1 VTTGTLVKKSGY
13 GNGFQVRDMSTIRSS
28 KRTDKD
34 QQEEEE
40 GEKDGKDNRSNAANT
55 SSGIVAYSK
64 WAARFTWAAIIQGAI
79 VALLTA
85 MLAAFAATTGYPI
98 LLVETMLS
106 IPQVGFSEITA
117 LAGLSLYL
125 VVGVIG
131 TGLTAQFYH
140 HFEIRTG
147 KPYKGRITNGLAW
160 IHIVLMNF
168 GVAATSIFMIYAGY
182 LGDIAVSETESG
194 GFGGMTIEQTSKQI
208 LNPFIVPVSS
218 LLLIT
223 VIGAVAGGAG
233 FIINQFQRQDINKK
247 TQDIGG
253 KKGTA

>member
-1 VTTGTLVKKSGY
+1 MVLV
-13 GNGFQVRDMSTIRSS
+13 FQVREMSTNRSGS
-28 KRTDKD
+28 GTDKD
-34 QQEEEE
+34 QQEEVEE
-40 GEKDGKDNRSNAANT
+40 EKDDGKDNGNNIDNT
-55 SSGIVAYSK
+55 SFGIIAYSK
-64 WAARFTWAAIIQGAI
+64 WSARFTWTAIIQGAI

-85 MLAAFAATTGYPI
+85 MLAAFAATSGYPI
-98 LLVETMLS
+98 LLVEAMLS

-117 LAGLSLYL
+117 LAGLGLYL

-140 HFEIRTG
+140 HFEIRIG

-160 IHIVLMNF
+160 IHLVLMNF
-168 GVAATSIFMIYAGY
+168 GVAATSILMIYAGY
-182 LGDIAVSETESG
+182 LGDIAVSETDSG
-194 GFGGMTIEQTSKQI
+194 GFGMTIEQASRQI

-218 LLLIT
+218 FLLLT

-233 FIINQFQRQDINKK
+233 FIINQFQRQDINI
-247 TQDIGG
+247 QDIGG

>member
-1 VTTGTLVKKSGY
+1 MAMV
-13 GNGFQVRDMSTIRSS
+13 FQMRDMSTIRSS

-34 QQEEEE
+34 QEEEEE
-40 GEKDGKDNRSNAANT
+40 GEKDGKDNNSSNAANT
-55 SSGIVAYSK
+55 SLRAVAYSK

-79 VALLTA
+79 AALLTA

-117 LAGLSLYL
+117 LAGLGLYL

-131 TGLTAQFYH
+131 SGLTAQFFH

-247 TQDIGG
+247 TQDLGG

>member
-1 VTTGTLVKKSGY
+1 MVLV
-13 GNGFQVRDMSTIRSS
+13 FQVREMSTNRSGS
-28 KRTDKD
+28 GTDKD
-34 QQEEEE
+34 QQEEVEE
-40 GEKDGKDNRSNAANT
+40 EKDDGKDNGNNIDNT
-55 SSGIVAYSK
+55 SFGIIAYSK
-64 WAARFTWAAIIQGAI
+64 WSARFTWTAIIQGAI

-85 MLAAFAATTGYPI
+85 MLAAFAATSGYPI
-98 LLVETMLS
+98 LLVEAMLS

-117 LAGLSLYL
+117 LAGLGLYL

-140 HFEIRTG
+140 HFEIRIG

-160 IHIVLMNF
+160 IHLVLMNF
-168 GVAATSIFMIYAGY
+168 GVAATSILMIYAGY
-182 LGDIAVSETESG
+182 LGDIAVSETDSG
-194 GFGGMTIEQTSKQI
+194 GFGMTIEQASRQI

-218 LLLIT
+218 FLLLT

-233 FIINQFQRQDINKK
+233 FIINQFQRQDIN
-247 TQDIGG
+247 TQDMGG